1 MTDSEQVMEWAKT
14 QGVVVCNEPKERQR
28 LLDYIVPVA
37 AVFPD
42 LVKQVNATYVY
53 RMEEQK
59 KKAAGADGMLWK
71 DVAGK
76 KGTLYAI
83 GISVEAMDGGPE
95 YAAFVFMHE
104 LAHMVT
110 DVSHTSAFHEKLSE
124 MIATYNQTTGT
135 NIVNDFYDWPSRFD
149 SRPYILPD
157 NIRVEPGCKSTAF
170 RTEAKE

>member
-14 QGVVVCNEPKERQR
+14 QGAVVCNDPKESQR
-28 LLDYIVPVA
+28 LLDYIVPVG

-42 LVKQVNATYVY
+42 MVKQVNAIYVY

-59 KKAAGADGMLWK
+59 KKASGADGMHWK

-76 KGTLYAI
+76 NGTLHAI
-83 GISVEAMDGGPE
+83 GISVEALDGGPE

-110 DVSHTSAFHEKLSE
+110 DDRHTTAFNEKLDE
-124 MIATYNQTTGT
+124 MIATYNQATGAG
-135 NIVNDFYDWPSRFD
+135 IVNDFYAWPSRYD
-149 SRPYILPD
+149 CRPYSLPV
-157 NIRVEPGCKSTAF
+157 NRKNM
-170 RTEAKE
+170 